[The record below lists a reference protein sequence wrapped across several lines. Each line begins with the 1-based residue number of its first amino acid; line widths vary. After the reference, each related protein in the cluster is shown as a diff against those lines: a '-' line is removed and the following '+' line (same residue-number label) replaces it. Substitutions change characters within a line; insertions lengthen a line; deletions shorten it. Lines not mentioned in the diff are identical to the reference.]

1 MPKLRLII
9 EHEPL
14 AWKRPGQSGKIR
26 FDLQKSIKETLS
38 YFFIKAMR
46 EQNIKTFTG
55 PVSVKI
61 VAWYNRPKRLAS
73 KRLASKSLD
82 SKSLDSKSN
91 KHYFHQ
97 VKPDCDNVA
106 KLYLDIMTMAHVWLD
121 DAQCFNL
128 SVSKNYIYKDT
139 RVKECPHVKPCVFFE
154 IEELPT
160 SGLDPSEVSNEDT
173 SIERTHEDI
182 SRARKRTKQP
192 TNPTI
197 RKVAA
202 P

>member
-14 AWKRPGQSGKIR
+14 SWKRPGQSGKIR
-26 FDLQKSIKETLS
+26 FDSQKGIKETLS

-61 VAWYNRPKRLAS
+61 VAWYNRP
-73 KRLASKSLD
+73 
-82 SKSLDSKSN
+82 KSN

-139 RVKECPHVKPCVFFE
+139 RVKECPRGEAEGACSHVKPCVFFE

-160 SGLDPSEVSNEDT
+160 SGLEPSEVSNEDT